1 MSQPVLIIIDVQT
14 AADDPKWGPRNN
26 PEAEAR
32 IADLLGAWRSA
43 GAPVWHIRHD
53 SIEPDSPY
61 RPELPTNAFKPQ
73 SMPEAGEPVTG
84 KTTNSAFIGTDFEAQ
99 LKEAGHSRLVMCGV
113 QTNNCVE
120 SSVRHA
126 GNLGFETYVV
136 SDACWTSDKQDLT
149 GRLWTAE
156 DVHQLSLAK
165 MQGEYAEVIDSAKA
179 ITMV

>member
-32 IADLLGAWRSA
+32 IADLLAAWRGA

-53 SIEPDSPY
+53 SVEPGSPY

-73 SMPEAGEPVTG
+73 SMPDAGEPVTG

-99 LKEAGHSRLVMCGV
+99 LKEAGHNRLVMCGV

-136 SDACWTSDKQDLT
+136 ADACWTSDKRDLT
-149 GRLWTAE
+149 GRLWPAE